1 MKTLYFNKSD
11 VQKGYLILVNPSH
24 PLETGIPEEHLS
36 PVSPDSDY
44 VLLERQASK
53 MLAKAAASVD
63 CQAQVKPV
71 SGFRTLK
78 EQQGIYLESL
88 IENGEA
94 FTQKYVAIPGC
105 SEHQTGLAID
115 LAAGGREIDFIR
127 PDFPYTGIYGQFR
140 EASVQYGF
148 IERYPAGREA
158 ITKIAHEPWHFRY
171 VGYPHSKIMT
181 ENALT
186 LEEYIDYVKRFSLS
200 EEPLCFSQ
208 GTNEIEISFVPVSSG
223 EKTSAEIPEGALY
236 QWSGNNEDGIIM
248 TLWRNHQ

>member
-1 MKTLYFNKSD
+1 MKTLYFTKSD

-24 PLETGIPEEHLS
+24 PLKTGIPEENLS
-36 PVSPDSDY
+36 PVSPDSDC

-94 FTQKYVAIPGC
+94 FTRKYVAIPGC

-127 PDFPYTGIYGQFR
+127 PDFPYTGIYGRFR
-140 EASVQYGF
+140 KHRSSTALLNATLSGVRPLRKSLTNPGIF
-148 IERYPAGREA
+148 DMSA
-158 ITKIAHEPWHFRY
+158 ILILK
-171 VGYPHSKIMT
+171 
-181 ENALT
+181 
-186 LEEYIDYVKRFSLS
+186 
-200 EEPLCFSQ
+200 
-208 GTNEIEISFVPVSSG
+208 
-223 EKTSAEIPEGALY
+223 
-236 QWSGNNEDGIIM
+236 
-248 TLWRNHQ
+248 

>member
-1 MKTLYFNKSD
+1 MKTLYFNQSD
-11 VQKGYLILVNPSH
+11 VQKGYLILVNPTH
-24 PLETGIPEEHLS
+24 PLEARIPEKLLTS
-36 PVSPDSDY
+36 ASLDSNC

-63 CQAQVKPV
+63 CQTQIKPV
-71 SGFRTLK
+71 SGFRTLR

-94 FTQKYVAIPGC
+94 FTRNYVAIPGC

-115 LAAGGREIDFIR
+115 LAAGDREIDFIC

-158 ITKIAHEPWHFRY
+158 ITKIVHEPWHFRY

-186 LEEYIDYVKRFSLS
+186 LEEYTDYIKRFSFS
-200 EEPLCFSQ
+200 DQPLCFSQ
-208 GTNEIEISFVPVSSG
+208 GTNEIEISFISVSSD
-223 EKTSAEIPEGALY
+223 EKTTVEIPEGALY